1 MNIRPIR
8 KRPFYVF
15 YVILLISIFT
25 LISKPLYASE
35 QQLLIKKARITLEGY
50 LLDPE
55 FAWFT
60 NHMKDAK
67 ALFIIPQFLKGAFLF
82 GGAGGSGVVLVK
94 NAKTGEW
101 SHPGFY
107 TMASASFGLQIG
119 AQASELILMVMSQK
133 GVLPFKNASFKLG
146 VEASGAIGPKGA
158 SIEGSTPYNLSADYL
173 SFARTKG
180 AFLGLSV
187 EGAVIG
193 VRNEWNWKYYGKPV
207 SPRDI
212 IIKNKVDN
220 PGAAELI
227 DLVSKATN

>member
-8 KRPFYVF
+8 KRPSCIFYMV
-15 YVILLISIFT
+15 LLISFFM

-35 QQLLIKKARITLEGY
+35 QQVLVKKARVTLESY
-50 LLDPE
+50 LSDTD

-60 NHMKDAK
+60 EHMKDAK
-67 ALFIIPQFLKGAFLF
+67 ALFIIPQFLKGAFVF

-94 NAKTGEW
+94 NEKTGEW

-107 TMASASFGLQIG
+107 TMISASFGLQFG
-119 AQASELILMVMSQK
+119 AQASELILMVMTQK

-146 VEASGAIGPKGA
+146 VEASGAVGPKGS

>member
-1 MNIRPIR
+1 MDIRPIR
-8 KRPFYVF
+8 KRPSRIFCT
-15 YVILLISIFT
+15 ILLIFFCM

-35 QQLLIKKARITLEGY
+35 QQILVKKARITLESY
-50 LLDPE
+50 LSDPD

-60 NHMKDAK
+60 KHMKDAK
-67 ALFIIPQFLKGAFLF
+67 ALFITPQFLKGAFVF

-94 NAKTGEW
+94 NEKTGEW

-107 TMASASFGLQIG
+107 TMISASFGLQFG
-119 AQASELILMVMSQK
+119 AQASELILMVMTQK

-146 VEASGAIGPKGA
+146 VEASAAIGPKGG
-158 SIEGSTPYNLSADYL
+158 SMEGSTPYNLSADYL

-180 AFLGLSV
+180 AFLGISV

-212 IIKNKVDN
+212 IIRNKVEN
-220 PGAAELI
+220 PGAAKLI
-227 DLVSKATN
+227 DIVSKETN